1 MFGDNKKNSDEI
13 GKLWERLVPLERENI
28 ELNKLIVSQAE
39 QIEELQLKVK
49 QPSDSKAEAQS
60 ALRSISQHK
69 SKIVKVKD
77 EILESQATIV
87 SRQAEIEII
96 KEKFETFLSS
106 ASNSYEKLVDI
117 ESVIAQKVESVDA
130 FKLKIEED
138 AGVLV
143 SLIENNP
150 DLESKILKTREQ
162 IEEINESESK
172 SESLLKTIASNH
184 IKVRDLR
191 NEIFGYDV
199 EDENGTV
206 QKIDGLKNQLDIS
219 YVSLEES
226 LDNYKNEHEEFVNRS
241 IEDYENLLNDS
252 KNKTETFFESYK
264 QKYDETF
271 SEIAKLLPK
280 ALTAGLSAAY
290 DEKVVTESVYLDSY
304 KKAFSKAIS
313 GLVVISLI
321 PFAIDVYLLLGL
333 QKNLLQV
340 IADTPK
346 LIISIIPLYLPV
358 LWIAYSANKKQNLS
372 KRLIEEYTHKGV
384 LSKTFEGLQKQINE
398 LDDGISEELRVKLLF
413 NLLHVN
419 SENPGKLISDYN
431 TTDHPLM
438 DALDKS
444 SKLGDAIDK
453 LNNIPGFSKIVSSL
467 QQRQKSLI
475 MEESKKVSE
484 VIEKAVKDELP

>member
-1 MFGDNKKNSDEI
+1 MFGDNKNNSDEI
-13 GKLWERLVPLERENI
+13 GKLWERLVPLERDNI
-28 ELNKLIVSQAE
+28 KQKNLIESQAE
-39 QIEELQLKVK
+39 QIKELQLKVK

-77 EILESQATIV
+77 EVLESQSIIV
-87 SRQAEIEII
+87 ASQADIEII
-96 KEKFETFLSS
+96 KEKFETLLLS
-106 ASNSYEKLVDI
+106 ASDSYEKFIIIESSIAQKI
-117 ESVIAQKVESVDA
+117 ESVDSL
-130 FKLKIEED
+130 KLKIEED
-138 AGVLV
+138 VGILL
-143 SLIENNP
+143 SLIEDNP
-150 DLESKILKTREQ
+150 DLESKVDKAKEQ

-184 IKVRDLR
+184 MKVKELRD
-191 NEIFGYDV
+191 EIFGYEV
-199 EDENGTV
+199 EDEDGAV
-206 QKIDGLKNQLDIS
+206 QKVDGLKSQLDIS
-219 YVSLEES
+219 YNSLEES
-226 LDNYKNEHEEFVNRS
+226 LENYKDEYEDFVNRNKK
-241 IEDYENLLNDS
+241 DYESLLNDS
-252 KNKTETFFESYK
+252 KNKTETFFKNYK
-264 QKYDETF
+264 QKYDDTF
-271 SEIAKLLPK
+271 TEIAKLLPK
-280 ALTAGLSAAY
+280 ALTAGLSHAY
-290 DEKVVTESVYLDSY
+290 DEKVETESDYLGSY
-304 KKAFSKAIS
+304 KKTFSNAIL
-313 GLVVISLI
+313 GLVAISLI

-333 QKNLLQV
+333 NKELLQV
-340 IADTPK
+340 LADTPK
-346 LIISIIPLYLPV
+346 LIISILPLYLPV

-444 SKLGDAIDK
+444 SRLGDAIDK

-467 QQRQKSLI
+467 EKRQKNVIL
-475 MEESKKVSE
+475 EENKKVSE